1 VLRLLKRR
9 RGAEGLTGLG
19 LLPDGI
25 ALAHVRRAAG
35 GAPELVRCEHR
46 ACEASPAARRAALRE
61 MVRGHGLAG
70 SRCVAVLEPGDYQLL
85 QVEAPAVP
93 PEELRAAVRW
103 QVRDLLD
110 YHIDDAVIDVFDV
123 PGDERPGRPMY
134 VVAARAA
141 DVQAVVDLAHEAE
154 LKLEAID
161 IAELALRNV
170 AACMPEADRGLALV
184 RLRAAEGL
192 ILIVRAGALH
202 LARNVEFGSA
212 SLAADGPGASPG
224 ASHERLAL
232 EVQRSL
238 DYYDS
243 AFRQAPVTRVVVA
256 PFEGDARGLAE
267 HLHASLGLT
276 AEVMDLDE
284 ILTPAEPVPAE
295 VQARVLEAVGGAL
308 RTEERSL

>member
-1 VLRLLKRR
+1 MLRLLKRR
-9 RGAEGLTGLG
+9 RRAEGLTGLG

-35 GAPELVRCEHR
+35 GAPELTRCEHR
-46 ACEASPAARRAALRE
+46 ACGAEPAARRAALRE
-61 MVRGHGLAG
+61 LVRAHGLAG

-110 YHIDDAVIDVFDV
+110 YHVDDAVIDVFDV

-141 DVQAVVDLAHEAE
+141 DVQAVVDLAREAE
-154 LKLEAID
+154 LELEAID

-170 AACMPEADRGLALV
+170 AACMPAAERGLALV

-192 ILIVRAGALH
+192 ILIVRAGALQ
-202 LARNVEFGSA
+202 LARNVEFGAA
-212 SLAADGPGASPG
+212 SLSAPGGGG
-224 ASHERLAL
+224 ALHDSLAL

-243 AFRQAPVTRVVVA
+243 TFRQAPVTRVVVA
-256 PFEGDARGLAE
+256 PFEGDAQGLAE
-267 HLHASLGLT
+267 HLHASLGLDSD
-276 AEVMDLDE
+276 VMDLNE
-284 ILTPAEPVPAE
+284 ILTPAEPVAPQ
-295 VQARVLEAVGGAL
+295 VQARALEAVGGAL

>member
-9 RGAEGLTGLG
+9 RRAEGLTGLG

-46 ACEASPAARRAALRE
+46 ACGAEPAARRAALRE
-61 MVRGHGLAG
+61 MVRAHGLAG

-154 LKLEAID
+154 LELEAID

-202 LARNVEFGSA
+202 LARNVEFGAA
-212 SLAADGPGASPG
+212 SLAAGGTG
-224 ASHERLAL
+224 ASHDSLAL

-256 PFEGDARGLAE
+256 PFEGDARALAE
-267 HLHASLGLT
+267 HLHASLGLA

>member
-1 VLRLLKRR
+1 MFGFLKRR
-9 RGAEGLTGLG
+9 RASDGLTGLCV
-19 LLPDGI
+19 LPEGI
-25 ALAHVRRAAG
+25 AFAHVRREAG
-35 GAPELVRCEHR
+35 RPRLTACAFRPCGPEPGARRESLQALVRE
-46 ACEASPAARRAALRE
+46 
-61 MVRGHGLAG
+61 HGLAG
-70 SRCVAVLEPGDYQLL
+70 SDCVVVMEPGAYQLL

-134 VVAARAA
+134 VVAAR
-141 DVQAVVDLAHEAE
+141 VQAVQARVDLAGAAGLE
-154 LKLEAID
+154 LQAID
-161 IAELALRNV
+161 IVELALRNV
-170 AACMPEADRGLALV
+170 AARLPEAAQGLAFV
-184 RLRAAEGL
+184 RLRAGEGL
-192 ILIVRAGALH
+192 ILIVRQDALQ

-212 SLAADGPGASPG
+212 SLAQPGEGSLSGPV
-224 ASHERLAL
+224 HETLAL

-243 AFRQAPVTRVVVA
+243 ALRQAPITRVAVA

-267 HLHASLGLT
+267 HLHNALGLA
-276 AEVMDLDE
+276 AEAVDLNE
-284 ILTPAEPVPAE
+284 ILAPAAPVEPRL
-295 VQARVLEAVGGAL
+295 QALALEAVGGAL

>member
-1 VLRLLKRR
+1 MLRLLKRR
-9 RGAEGLTGLG
+9 RRAEGLTGLS

-25 ALAHVRRAAG
+25 ALAHVRRVAG
-35 GAPELVRCEHR
+35 SAPELVRCEHR
-46 ACEASPAARRAALRE
+46 ACEASPAARRAVLRE
-61 MVRGHGLAG
+61 MVRAHGLAG

-154 LKLEAID
+154 LELEAID

-184 RLRAAEGL
+184 RLRAAEGM
-192 ILIVRAGALH
+192 ILIVREGALH

-212 SLAADGPGASPG
+212 SLAADGPG

-276 AEVMDLDE
+276 AETLDLDE

-295 VQARVLEAVGGAL
+295 VQARALEAVGGAL
-308 RTEERSL
+308 RIEERSL